1 MRCQRP
7 DAACA
12 NLSFEHAAA
21 AVLDASQRGRH
32 VSGPAAKL
40 ERAIARRV
48 AADADGINLF
58 DAAGRCSEVAVIS
71 RGLALYHPLGV
82 AVRCKCLSKCVVGT
96 AVIAGGGRQDHKF
109 DLALD
114 EIAGGK
120 GGKLKGGA

>member
-1 MRCQRP
+1 M
-7 DAACA
+7 
-12 NLSFEHAAA
+12 FH
-21 AVLDASQRGRH
+21 G
-32 VSGPAAKL
+32 
-40 ERAIARRV
+40 
-48 AADADGINLF
+48 
-58 DAAGRCSEVAVIS
+58 AGRCSEVEVIS

-96 AVIAGGGRQDHKF
+96 AVIAGGGRQDHQF